1 VFHAEKSCVVATTN
15 NKRNMVKNNHSNNYW
30 ITMKMCQT
38 CQTTSWRVTKKPRN
52 HQGVILSQHKLCLLA
67 KADQS
72 IRSWAV
78 HYWLTQASSAL

>member
-1 VFHAEKSCVVATTN
+1 VPN
-15 NKRNMVKNNHSNNYW
+15 NKL
-30 ITMKMCQT
+30 
-38 CQTTSWRVTKKPRN
+38 TSDEKAKKSPRQY
-52 HQGVILSQHKLCLLA
+52 HDVILRQHKLCLLA